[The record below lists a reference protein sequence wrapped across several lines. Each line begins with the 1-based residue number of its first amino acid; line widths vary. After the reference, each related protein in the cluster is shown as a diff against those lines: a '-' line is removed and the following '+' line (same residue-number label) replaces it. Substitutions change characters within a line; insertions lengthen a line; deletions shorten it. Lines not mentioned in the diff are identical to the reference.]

1 MIREVHERDKQ
12 IFPSLQSV
20 LHSSPLLPSSCIVL
34 QPQTQG
40 MFYSTASYTVSP
52 SIPLSVTGLPP
63 YHTVCV
69 PLELGLDII
78 LSKLHNVTV
87 FISFF
92 KCNYIFLKNN
102 INVLFLI

>member
-69 PLELGLDII
+69 LLELGLDMI
-78 LSKLHNVTV
+78 LSMSHNVKV
-87 FISFF
+87 FISIF
-92 KCNYIFLKNN
+92 YVIIYFLKTT
-102 INVLFLI
+102 LMFYF